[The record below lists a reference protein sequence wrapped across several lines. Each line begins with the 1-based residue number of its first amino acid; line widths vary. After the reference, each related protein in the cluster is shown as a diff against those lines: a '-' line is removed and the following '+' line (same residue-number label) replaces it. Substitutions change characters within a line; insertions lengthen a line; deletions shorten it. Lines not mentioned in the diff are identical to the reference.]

1 MSPLWCVAECY
12 GLEHSLYQ
20 HYSTFVRAS
29 VRAASVAA
37 CSARCHEAAYCNT
50 FSYTADTSS
59 SPNCLLSALL
69 RAELSV
75 SGDLV
80 SAPSWAVYRYH
91 DHVMSR
97 YVPSCH
103 AVQPRPWPGLQL
115 LQRGRAGGAA
125 SSAAVPP
132 RGEAGRGVL
141 HLRGQVRNDHLCT
154 ISSNI

>member
-1 MSPLWCVAECY
+1 M
-12 GLEHSLYQ
+12 
-20 HYSTFVRAS
+20 
-29 VRAASVAA
+29 AA

-50 FSYTADTSS
+50 FSYTADPSS

-97 YVPSCH
+97 YVTICH
-103 AVQPRPWPGLQL
+103 
-115 LQRGRAGGAA
+115 
-125 SSAAVPP
+125 
-132 RGEAGRGVL
+132 
-141 HLRGQVRNDHLCT
+141 DM
-154 ISSNI
+154 